1 MISYTPIDQAI
12 AQIPKIG
19 TVVLPGL
26 SGEPLHLL
34 DALVSERARFTG
46 LTIYHMPLA
55 TPCHYA
61 NPLYKKHFQIRSFL
75 LNGQVRE
82 AVKQNMA
89 EYVPMNLSNVPGY
102 MDDLQPDVAF
112 IMCTEPNAEGHVSLG
127 VSCDYTLAALRVA
140 DVVIAEVNPSLPW
153 TDGETVISTDEIN
166 YFVKGEGQL
175 NELSAATPGELEQQ
189 IAAHVATLVPDTATI
204 QVGIGSLANAVVA
217 SLHDKRE
224 LGVHTGTFPEAMI
237 QLINDGVVTNEHKEV
252 DQGKVVATCLVGSK
266 ELYAF
271 ADRNPQ
277 ISLQPSNYTHHTATI
292 AKLSNFI
299 AINSAIEVDLVGNIN
314 AEMINETFVAGV
326 GGQMDFMRGAMASR
340 GGKSIIALPST
351 ASRGKRSRIVM
362 NVQGF
367 TSTKSDVHYV
377 VTEYGIAS
385 LFGKSTSERAEA
397 LIDIAHPDFR
407 EALRQE
413 FYEQVGQHEPKS
425 V

>member
-1 MISYTPIDQAI
+1 MIPYTPIDQAI
-12 AQIPKIG
+12 AQIPKSG

-34 DALVSERARFTG
+34 DALVSERERFTG

-61 NPLYKKHFQIRSFL
+61 NPLYKEHFRIRSFL
-75 LNGQVRE
+75 LNGQVKE

-89 EYVPMNLSNVPGY
+89 EYVPMNLSNVPDY
-102 MDDLQPDVAF
+102 METLQPDVAF

-127 VSCDYTLAALRVA
+127 VSCDYTLAALRAA

-153 TDGETVISTDEIN
+153 TDGAPVVSTDVIS

-175 NELSAATPGELEQQ
+175 NELSAAAPGELEQQ
-189 IAAHVATLVPDTATI
+189 IATHVATLVPDKATI

-217 SLHDKRE
+217 SLHDKQE

-271 ADRNPQ
+271 ADQNSL
-277 ISLQPSNYTHHTATI
+277 ITLQPSNYTHHTATI

-314 AEMINETFVAGV
+314 AEIINETFVAGV

-351 ASRGKRSRIVM
+351 ASRGKRSRIVA

-397 LIDIAHPDFR
+397 LINITHPDFR

-413 FYEQVGQHEPKS
+413 FFEQIEQH
-425 V
+425 